1 VTATSSANTAKRLV
15 WSKRHPVVFASG
27 ILSVATAVD
36 GLAMLA
42 QVALTARLLSKE
54 DFGLLGMAMGWT
66 FVAAAF
72 LDFRVW
78 EVMTIMLPKFQ
89 AKKRLRQASA
99 LVAGCFLLELSG
111 GVITSAL
118 LIISAWLSATYY
130 AKSPD
135 AALLFL
141 IFAVQPLLM
150 SADEP
155 ARTLLKLAGQF
166 RTLAIWRGLSGIG
179 QLVLVGVALM
189 NFASPEAVA
198 VAIVGSWIARLVV
211 LAWLVRRALDHLQLH
226 PLSSGIRPLIVPTL
240 LSHRSL
246 LTTTMFSSIAGRL
259 NNRLDV
265 VILGWF
271 TLPEVVAPYDLARRL
286 TSQAGFILGPIE
298 QVVFPR
304 LSKMIATDDAQRDQF
319 LKKLTLGLAAF
330 LIPGILLA
338 IVACPYVIPQV
349 FGDKFSSAVLPAQ
362 ILLLAYLPTP
372 LLWMRPLLA
381 ARMENRFLLVIG
393 YASVLVQL
401 LFGLALTPSYG
412 YVASGISVVAAQA
425 FWWAALSWR
434 NRYSTTRT
442 SRPSEKHPV
451 VKPNTTSFL

>member
-1 VTATSSANTAKRLV
+1 MTATSSANTAKRLV
-15 WSKRHPVVFASG
+15 WSRRHPVVFASG
-27 ILSVATAVD
+27 ILSVATVVD
-36 GLAMLA
+36 GLAMLG

-78 EVMTIMLPKFQ
+78 EVMTIMIPKFQ
-89 AKKRLRQASA
+89 AKRRLRQASA

-111 GVITSAL
+111 GLITS
-118 LIISAWLSATYY
+118 LILSLTAWLAATYY

-141 IFAVQPLLM
+141 ILAVQPLLM

-166 RTLAIWRGLSGIG
+166 RTLAIWRGLSGVG
-179 QLVLVGVALM
+179 QLLLVAAALM
-189 NFASPEAVA
+189 TFTSPEAA
-198 VAIVGSWIARLVV
+198 AAAIVGSWILRLVV
-211 LAWLVRRALDHLQLH
+211 LAWLMRGALVCLKLNPLASGMRR
-226 PLSSGIRPLIVPTL
+226 LIMPTL
-240 LSHRSL
+240 LTQRSL

-265 VILGWF
+265 VILGWLS
-271 TLPEVVAPYDLARRL
+271 LPEVVAPYDLARRL
-286 TSQAGFILGPIE
+286 TSQAGLILGPIE

-381 ARMENRFLLVIG
+381 AKMENRFLLVIG

-412 YVASGISVVAAQA
+412 YVASGLSVVAAQA

-434 NRYSTTRT
+434 NHYSAMR
-442 SRPSEKHPV
+442 SPRRAEKHAL

>member
-1 VTATSSANTAKRLV
+1 MAT
-15 WSKRHPVVFASG
+15 VVEG
-27 ILSVATAVD
+27 V
-36 GLAMLA
+36 AMLG
-42 QVALTARLLSKE
+42 QVALTARLLTKE

-78 EVMTIMLPKFQ
+78 EVMTIMLPRFQ

-111 GVITSAL
+111 GLITSSL
-118 LIISAWLSATYY
+118 LGLTAWLAATYY

-135 AALLFL
+135 AVVLFL
-141 IFAVQPLLM
+141 ILAVQPLLM

-166 RTLAIWRGLSGIG
+166 KTLAIWKGLSGIG
-179 QLVLVGVALM
+179 QLLFVGVALL
-189 NFASPEAVA
+189 NFTSPEAA
-198 VAIVGSWIARLVV
+198 AAAIVGSWIVRLVV
-211 LAWLVRRALDHLQLH
+211 LAWLVRGALSQLKLN
-226 PLSSGIRPLIVPTL
+226 PLDSGIRRLILPTL
-240 LSHRSL
+240 LSQRSL
-246 LTTTMFSSIAGRL
+246 LSTTMFSSIAGRL

-271 TLPEVVAPYDLARRL
+271 TLPEVVATYDLARRL
-286 TSQAGFILGPIE
+286 TSQAGVVLGPIE

-304 LSKMIATDDAQRDQF
+304 LSKMIATDDGQRDHF

-393 YASVLVQL
+393 YASTLVQI
-401 LFGLALTPSYG
+401 LFGVLLIPSLG
-412 YVASGISVVAAQA
+412 YSAAAFSVVVAQA
-425 FWWAALSWR
+425 VWWCAVIPRCKVRQRFVEA
-434 NRYSTTRT
+434 
-442 SRPSEKHPV
+442 HV
-451 VKPNTTSFL
+451 VNSDIL

>member
-27 ILSVATAVD
+27 ILSVATVVD
-36 GLAMLA
+36 GLAMLG

-78 EVMTIMLPKFQ
+78 EVMTIMIPKFQ
-89 AKKRLRQASA
+89 AKQRLRQASA

-111 GVITSAL
+111 GLITSSL
-118 LIISAWLSATYY
+118 LGLTAWLAATYY

-135 AALLFL
+135 AAVLFL
-141 IFAVQPLLM
+141 ILAVQPLLM

-166 RTLAIWRGLSGIG
+166 KTLAIWKGLSGVG
-179 QLVLVGVALM
+179 QLLFVGAALL
-189 NFASPEAVA
+189 NYTSPEAA
-198 VAIVGSWIARLVV
+198 AAAIVGSWIVRLVV
-211 LAWLVRRALDHLQLH
+211 LAWLVRGALCQLKLN
-226 PLSSGIRPLIVPTL
+226 PLDSGIRRLILPTL
-240 LSHRSL
+240 LSQRSL
-246 LTTTMFSSIAGRL
+246 LSTTMFSSIAGRL

-286 TSQAGFILGPIE
+286 TSQAGLILGPIE

-304 LSKMIATDDAQRDQF
+304 LSKMIATDDEQRDHF
-319 LKKLTLGLAAF
+319 LKKLTFGLAVF
-330 LIPGILLA
+330 LIPGIILA
-338 IVACPYVIPQV
+338 IIACPYVIPQV

-381 ARMENRFLLVIG
+381 AKMENRFLLVIG
-393 YASVLVQL
+393 YVSVLVQL
-401 LFGLALTPSYG
+401 LFGLALIPSYG
-412 YVASGISVVAAQA
+412 YVASALSVVAAQA
-425 FWWAALSWR
+425 FWWGTLSWR
-434 NRYSTTRT
+434 NRYSAMRSAKPTD
-442 SRPSEKHPV
+442 KHGF